1 MSEYCPS
8 DNIFVFPSVQRTD
21 KPESRNL
28 SENNLTTMFRSL
40 VSTDAT
46 YVISEGAVSN
56 ATKFEFVIDGYYFKL
71 TPITTM
77 SALFNALSSF
87 GDSLSASI
95 TVNATTGSN
104 FVELQGTD
112 DDEEYTG
119 VEFFGDGSGDL
130 LLAVLNNA
138 TTWVVPQSSNRRY
151 NGSSVYGVI
160 DGNSPEVPPA
170 S

>member
-8 DNIFVFPSVQRTD
+8 ANIFVFPSVQRTD

-46 YVISEGAVSN
+46 YVISEGDVSN

-71 TPITTM
+71 TTSGNM
-77 SALFNALSSF
+77 YALFNTLSYE

-95 TVNATTGSN
+95 TVNATSGSN

-112 DDEEYTG
+112 DDGEYTG
-119 VEFFGDGSGDL
+119 VEFFGNSSGDL
-130 LLAVLNNA
+130 LLAVRNSA
-138 TTWVVPQSSNRRY
+138 TSWSVPQSSNRRY